1 MIHHDEP
8 TIFDLRKS
16 YSIDE
21 SVAKMLGWMQ
31 GKTRVQTAIQDKYG
45 PIPRHLPHLYALQHP
60 IEKHLQLLLDRA
72 KNVYKEAL
80 QDMEIAKLYI
90 EENNPVD
97 ATSVMIASN
106 SIIKETYNEVTHWE
120 SVAEKALNYK
130 SMIQEEL
137 ENNESTKLEI
147 DQITTDKLG
156 IVHIKL
162 NSLNEWAKQFG
173 INLIDEP
180 DCSVISSKKLQS
192 QKEQVLNADN
202 NIKSTE
208 LPIRIRRI
216 RQRHNELS
224 RLIDP
229 ILEIMPNPTP
239 ERVMEELR
247 KLIGNPNNYTITKAV
262 YDYIEWDKG
271 NGKFGTLNH
280 KALEQ
285 RILKWQKLP
294 LA

>member
-1 MIHHDEP
+1 MIYHDEP

-173 INLIDEP
+173 VCIIDPPEGLV
-180 DCSVISSKKLQS
+180 DSAQKLQ
-192 QKEQVLNADN
+192 EQTVQEKDVVLINTPN
-202 NIKSTE
+202 RT
-208 LPIRIRRI
+208 RRI

-224 RLIDP
+224 RVIDP
-229 ILEIMPNPTP
+229 ILEIMPDPTA
-239 ERVMEELR
+239 EDVMAELR
-247 KLIGNPNNYTITKAV
+247 KLAGGPGCVITKVV
-262 YDYIEWDKG
+262 YGDIEWIKE
-271 NGKFGTLNH
+271 NGKIGTLNH
-280 KALEQ
+280 KALQ
-285 RILKWQKLP
+285 GRIAKWQKLP

>member
-21 SVAKMLGWMQ
+21 SVAKMLGWMRS
-31 GKTRVQTAIQDKYG
+31 KTRVQTAIQDKYG

-60 IEKHLQLLLDRA
+60 LEKHLQLLLDRA

-80 QDMEIAKLYI
+80 QDMEIAKFYI

-120 SVAEKALNYK
+120 SLAEKALYYK
-130 SMIQEEL
+130 SMIHEEL
-137 ENNESTKLEI
+137 EKNESSNLEI
-147 DQITTDKLG
+147 DQCTTDEFG

-173 INLIDEP
+173 VIIIDMPEGLV
-180 DCSVISSKKLQS
+180 DSTHKLQQMS
-192 QKEQVLNADN
+192 QAVYIEVKPESNEVPARVKR
-202 NIKSTE
+202 IK
-208 LPIRIRRI
+208 
-216 RQRHNELS
+216 QRENPLS
-224 RLIDP
+224 QEIDP
-229 ILEIMPNPTP
+229 ILEVMPKPTAVK
-239 ERVMEELR
+239 VMAELR
-247 KLIGNPNNYTITKAV
+247 KLIGTPGTCITYAV
-262 YDYIEWDKG
+262 ADGIEWTKS
-271 NGKFGTLNH
+271 NGEIGTLTY
-280 KALEQ
+280 KALAG
-285 RILKWQKLP
+285 RIAKWQKLP